1 MTLTQFKY
9 LLYIVDNKLNITK
22 AAESSNTSQP
32 GISKQIKLLEDELG
46 AFIFARKGKKITAL
60 TSFGEEV
67 VWYAKKILQDVD
79 NIKLLSDQISDV
91 DEGVLTLATTS
102 AQARYI
108 LPEVIQV
115 FKDDFPKVKLEL
127 KLGSSEQI
135 REMVIKNEVDLAIAT
150 DLEGV
155 SGDLVLLPAYHWF
168 NAIIAP
174 LDHPI
179 KKDLKKLTIRRLA
192 KEPLVTY
199 AFSVGPDT
207 SFTETFNKKNLIP
220 NIVFAARDADI
231 IKTYV
236 KMGMGI
242 GVISGMAY
250 ECDDHEDFIAVSGEN
265 IFPKCT
271 TYFGFRRGMILSR
284 YAISFIN
291 LFAEHLNPKLIMK
304 AAEAKTQDGVNQL
317 FSKIELPV
325 KGGCD
330 QIKL

>member
-9 LLYIVDNKLNITK
+9 LLSIVDNKLNITK

-46 AFIFARKGKKITAL
+46 AFIFARKGKKIMAL

>member
-1 MTLTQFKY
+1 M
-9 LLYIVDNKLNITK
+9 
-22 AAESSNTSQP
+22 
-32 GISKQIKLLEDELG
+32 G

>member
-9 LLYIVDNKLNITK
+9 LLSIVDNKLNITK

-79 NIKLLSDQISDV
+79 NIKLLSDQISDI

-115 FKDDFPKVKLEL
+115 FKEDFPKVKLEL

-135 REMVIKNEVDLAIAT
+135 REMVIANEVDLAIAT

-155 SGDLVLLPAYHWF
+155 STDLVLLPAYHWF

-174 LDHPI
+174 LDHP
-179 KKDLKKLTIRRLA
+179 LKKHMKNLTIKRIA

-207 SFTETFNKKNLIP
+207 SFTETFKKNKLEP

-236 KMGMGI
+236 KMGMGV

-250 ECDDHEDFIAVSGEN
+250 ECDDNEEFIAISGEN

-271 TYFGFRRGMILSR
+271 TYFGFRRGMVLSR
-284 YAISFIN
+284 YAMSFIN
-291 LFAEHLNPKLIMK
+291 LFSEHLTPSIVNN
-304 AAEAKTQDGVNQL
+304 AASTKTQAEVDNL
-317 FSKIELPV
+317 FKKIKLPV

-330 QIKL
+330 QIK

>member
-9 LLYIVDNKLNITK
+9 LLSIVDNKLNITK

-67 VWYAKKILQDVD
+67 VRYAKKILQDVD

-304 AAEAKTQDGVNQL
+304 AAEAKTQDEVNQL

>member
-1 MTLTQFKY
+1 LS
-9 LLYIVDNKLNITK
+9 L
-22 AAESSNTSQP
+22 AA
-32 GISKQIKLLEDELG
+32 
-46 AFIFARKGKKITAL
+46 
-60 TSFGEEV
+60 
-67 VWYAKKILQDVD
+67 
-79 NIKLLSDQISDV
+79 
-91 DEGVLTLATTS
+91 TS

-108 LPEVIQV
+108 LPEIIKV
-115 FKDDFPKVKLEL
+115 FKEDFPKVKLEL

-135 REMVIKNEVDLAIAT
+135 REMVLANEVDLAIAT
-150 DLEGV
+150 DLEGLTKE
-155 SGDLVLLPAYHWF
+155 LVLLPAYNWF

-179 KKDLKKLTIRRLA
+179 KKDIKKLTIRRLA

-207 SFTETFNKKNLIP
+207 SFSDTFDKHKLVP

-250 ECDDHEDFIAVSGEN
+250 ECDDHEDFLAVSGEN

-284 YAISFIN
+284 FAIGFIN
-291 LFAEHLNPKLIMK
+291 LFAEHLTPKLIMK
-304 AAEAKTQDGVNQL
+304 AADTRIQEEVDKL
-317 FSKIELPV
+317 FKKITLPV

-330 QIKL
+330 QIK

>member
-9 LLYIVDNKLNITK
+9 LLSIVDNKLNITK

-79 NIKLLSDQISDV
+79 NIKLLSNQISDV

>member
-9 LLYIVDNKLNITK
+9 VLLIVENKLNISK
-22 AAESSNTSQP
+22 AAEASGFSQP
-32 GISKQIKLLEDELG
+32 GISKQISLLEDELG
-46 AFIFARKGKKITAL
+46 ALLFARKGKKIVGL
-60 TSFGEEV
+60 TPFGEEV
-67 VWYAKKILQDVD
+67 VWYAKKIMQDVD
-79 NIKLLSDQISDV
+79 NIKLLSNQISDI
-91 DEGVLTLATTS
+91 DEGILSLAATS

-108 LPEVIQV
+108 LPEIIKI
-115 FKDDFPKVKLEL
+115 FKEDFPKVKLEL

-135 REMVIKNEVDLAIAT
+135 REMVLANEVDLAIAT
-150 DLEGV
+150 DLEGLTKE
-155 SGDLVLLPAYHWF
+155 LVLLPAYNWF

-179 KKDLKKLTIRRLA
+179 KKDIKKLTIQRLA

-207 SFTETFNKKNLIP
+207 SFSDTFNKHNLVP

-250 ECDDHEDFIAVSGEN
+250 ECDDHEDFLAVSGEN

-284 YAISFIN
+284 FTIGFIN
-291 LFAEHLNPKLIMK
+291 LFAEHLTPNLIMK
-304 AAEAKTQDGVNQL
+304 AADTKAQEEVDQL
-317 FSKIELPV
+317 FKRVTLPV

-330 QIKL
+330 QIK

>member
-9 LLYIVDNKLNITK
+9 LLSIVDNKLNITK

-250 ECDDHEDFIAVSGEN
+250 ECDDHEDFIAVSGED